1 MEPIDPIHVSEPGLI
16 VLAITATDE
25 ATLQEAVEEL
35 GRRWATSGAPRVR
48 RVPGE
53 PGVTARLYADLRP

>member
-25 ATLQEAVEEL
+25 ATLQAAVEEL
-35 GRRWATSGAPRVR
+35 GQRWATSGTPRVR
-48 RVPGE
+48 RVPE
-53 PGVTARLYADLRP
+53 SRV